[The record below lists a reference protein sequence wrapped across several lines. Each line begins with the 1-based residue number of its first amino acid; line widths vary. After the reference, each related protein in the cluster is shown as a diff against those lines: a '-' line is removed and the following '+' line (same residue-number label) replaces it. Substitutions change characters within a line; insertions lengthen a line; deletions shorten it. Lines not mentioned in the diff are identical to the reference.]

1 MVCGFGDVLASI
13 IHFSYLSLIKW
24 GNHSQIA
31 KYTREKFQLYLLIST
46 SGPTTLVHT
55 CY

>member
-1 MVCGFGDVLASI
+1 MARGFGDVLASI

-31 KYTREKFQLYLLIST
+31 KYTREKFQLVNIYL
-46 SGPTTLVHT
+46 
-55 CY
+55 